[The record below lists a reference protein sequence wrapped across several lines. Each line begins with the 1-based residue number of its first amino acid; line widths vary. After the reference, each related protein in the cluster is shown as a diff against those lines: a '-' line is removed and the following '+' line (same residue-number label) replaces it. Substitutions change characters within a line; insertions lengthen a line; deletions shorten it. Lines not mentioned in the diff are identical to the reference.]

1 MQHLAM
7 THSSPS
13 RQLFYVRMN
22 THMLFNFL
30 CASQVLVAFFFF
42 LVAQFSIILFSS
54 ALSCIKLCLCA
65 YMIQIS
71 PFFFH
76 LKWNLCVYV
85 CVRECDR
92 GVRLIIS
99 VILIF
104 KSSVYSGQRLYIP
117 GCILRGWVNRLF
129 FSSHNR
135 IKTWIWMP
143 FVQYQPAIQ
152 VQHKSKSKSP
162 ITTELFELFHD
173 FMTILT
179 S

>member
-42 LVAQFSIILFSS
+42 FVAQFSIILFSS

-92 GVRLIIS
+92 GVRVIIS

-135 IKTWIWMP
+135 INLCLLFSISQP
-143 FVQYQPAIQ
+143 FRSNTNLNLNLPSQ
-152 VQHKSKSKSP
+152 
-162 ITTELFELFHD
+162 LNCLNC
-173 FMTILT
+173 FMTL
-179 S
+179 